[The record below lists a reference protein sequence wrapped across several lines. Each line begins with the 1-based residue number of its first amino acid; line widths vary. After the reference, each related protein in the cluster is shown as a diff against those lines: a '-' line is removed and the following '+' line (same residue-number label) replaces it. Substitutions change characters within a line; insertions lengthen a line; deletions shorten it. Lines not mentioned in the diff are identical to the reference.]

1 MENQLLRKVHWKHLM
16 MLIACFVSMIEA
28 QAQSF
33 DFMSDNEGSTIYY
46 DVKGKNAIVV
56 SGDTKYTGHISIPSV
71 VSNGGVDYTVTE
83 IGNFAFD
90 ECADLDSVTL
100 PSSLESIGMYSF
112 TKCTSL
118 RTISIPNNVSS
129 IGTYAF
135 WGCVNIVSIT
145 LPSALKSLE
154 SHTFYECSNLK
165 AIIIPYGV
173 RSIGSNAFEGC
184 RMMASISIPNSVN
197 TIESFAFEGC
207 SSLSSITL
215 PDQLTSL
222 EKYVFSDC
230 SKLPSLVIPN
240 SVTSIEEDAFMN
252 CSGLKSIS
260 IPSSVEFIGDWAF
273 TGCEAIQSVIVEI
286 DNPFAIGN
294 YVFERDVKKNAVL
307 HVPYG
312 LKSVYRETSGWD
324 FANIEEEPQSN
335 YNLVLWGKDGEKIA
349 TYALTNKPKIVFAQ
363 SEMIITSDNID
374 ITHHNLSEFSKFT
387 YENNTEDGI
396 FNLLIENKYL
406 FDGESLQFPSLK
418 ANSVISI
425 YSLNGTCIINK
436 TIQHAGTYAIP
447 ISYLQSGAYIIKV
460 NGLTFKILKK

>member
-1 MENQLLRKVHWKHLM
+1 MGNQLLRKVHWKHLM
-16 MLIACFVSMIEA
+16 MLIVCLVSMIKA
-28 QAQSF
+28 QAQNY
-33 DFMSDNEGSTIYY
+33 DFISDNEGSTIYY

-56 SGDTKYTGHISIPSV
+56 SGDTKYTGNISIPSI
-71 VSNGGVDYTVTE
+71 VSNGGIDYTVTE
-83 IGNFAFD
+83 IGSFAFN
-90 ECADLDSVTL
+90 ECADLESISL

-145 LPSALKSLE
+145 LPSALKSIE
-154 SHTFYECSNLK
+154 SHTFYECRNLK
-165 AIIIPYGV
+165 TMTIPYGV
-173 RSIGSNAFEGC
+173 RRIGSNAFEGC

-197 TIESFAFEGC
+197 TIESFAYDGC
-207 SSLSSITL
+207 SSLSSLTL

-222 EKYVFSDC
+222 EKYVFAGC
-230 SKLPSLVIPN
+230 SRLSSLVIPN

-252 CSGLKSIS
+252 CSGLKTIS
-260 IPSSVEFIGDWAF
+260 IPGSVEFIGDWAF
-273 TGCEAIQSVIVEI
+273 TGCKTIQSVIVDI

-312 LKSVYRETSGWD
+312 LKSVYKETSGWD
-324 FANIEEEPQSN
+324 FVNIEEEPPSN
-335 YNLVLWGKDGEKIA
+335 YNLVLWGKNGEKIA

-363 SEMIITSDNID
+363 SEITITSNNID
-374 ITHHNLSEFSKFT
+374 IKHQNLSDFSKFT
-387 YENNTEDGI
+387 YEDNTEDGI
-396 FNLLIENKYL
+396 FNLLTEDKYL

-418 ANSVISI
+418 ANSVINV
-425 YSLNGTCIINK
+425 YSLNGTCVINK
-436 TIQHAGTYAIP
+436 TTQQSGTYAIP
-447 ISYLQSGAYIIKV
+447 ISHLQSGVYIIKV